1 MVQKRLSLLIIVYTL
16 LVVISAISLYVLG
29 EKRIDVY
36 VSLNILTYYVSYATL
51 RPTFTTRAVK
61 FLNIALFVIF
71 AIIVSFRIYEVLT
84 S

>member
-1 MVQKRLSLLIIVYTL
+1 MQSRLSLLLLVYTL

-29 EKRIDVY
+29 EKRVDVY
-36 VSLNILTYYVSYATL
+36 VSLNILAYYVSYATL
-51 RPTFTTRAVK
+51 RPTLTTRAVR

-71 AIIVSFRIYEVLT
+71 AVIVSFRVYEVLT